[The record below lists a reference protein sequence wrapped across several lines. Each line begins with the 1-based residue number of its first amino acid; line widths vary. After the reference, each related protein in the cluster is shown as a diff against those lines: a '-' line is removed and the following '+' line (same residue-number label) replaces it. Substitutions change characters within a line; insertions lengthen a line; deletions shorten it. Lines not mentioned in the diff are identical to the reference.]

1 MIESISAIT
10 LATHEMPRAVRFYR
24 ALGFEI
30 LHGGEDS
37 SFTSF
42 RAGPNYLNLIVQPP
56 ERRWSWWGRVI
67 FYASD
72 VDALHQRA
80 LAGGYRPSTSPRD
93 AEWGERFFHI
103 DAPDGHELSFARPL
117 APPDVIPA
125 SGAVICPEVSGS
137 WPRAMRGFLLVPA
150 AGTGRR
156 AAELGRAGAAQRGR
170 TVWIAIRIA
179 VVRMQLHHPGCTVM
193 GLDFRLGGC
202 VCKCDRGER
211 ECRS

>member
-30 LHGGEDS
+30 LHGGEGA

-42 RAGPNYLNLIVQPP
+42 RAGPNYLNVIAQPP

-67 FYASD
+67 FYVSD

-80 LAGGYRPSTSPRD
+80 LAAGYRPSTPPRD

-103 DAPDGHELSFARPL
+103 DDPDGHELSFARPL
-117 APPDVIPA
+117 
-125 SGAVICPEVSGS
+125 
-137 WPRAMRGFLLVPA
+137 
-150 AGTGRR
+150 
-156 AAELGRAGAAQRGR
+156 
-170 TVWIAIRIA
+170 
-179 VVRMQLHHPGCTVM
+179 
-193 GLDFRLGGC
+193 
-202 VCKCDRGER
+202 
-211 ECRS
+211 RSSI